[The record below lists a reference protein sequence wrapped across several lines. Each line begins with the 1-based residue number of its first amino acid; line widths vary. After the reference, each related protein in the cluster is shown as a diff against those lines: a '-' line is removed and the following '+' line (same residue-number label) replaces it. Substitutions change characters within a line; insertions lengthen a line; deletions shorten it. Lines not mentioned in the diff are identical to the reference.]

1 MAKGWITAEDAEK
14 ARKIIAEVSEQKA
27 ANLPAQMIEN
37 IVKGRINKFYKENVL
52 VEQEFV
58 KDGNLTIGQYLEQ
71 AQKGLTVVSFKRVN
85 LNQD

>member
-1 MAKGWITAEDAEK
+1 
-14 ARKIIAEVSEQKA
+14 
-27 ANLPAQMIEN
+27 MIEN